1 MSKLD
6 RIKLMIAVAML
17 TLSGAS
23 VGLSA
28 LQYASS
34 LEGQQEST
42 SEAETDGRTGL
53 R

>member
-6 RIKLMIAVAML
+6 RIKLFIAVAML
-17 TLSGAS
+17 TLSAAS

-34 LEGQQEST
+34 IDTEQRQPT
-42 SEAETDGRTGL
+42 QIVID
-53 R
+53 

>member
-1 MSKLD
+1 MNKLD
-6 RIKLMIAVAML
+6 RIKLVIAVAML

-34 LEGQQEST
+34 LDAKQDSVIE
-42 SEAETDGRTGL
+42 SEADE
-53 R
+53 